1 MTYREQLAHELA
13 AYDIQLT
20 DQQLALL
27 LRHLE
32 LVIDKNKVLNL
43 TRIDTPES
51 GITRHVVDSLL
62 LLPAFQQ
69 TRGAFLD
76 LGTGAGFPGV
86 PLAIASDRSGVLCD
100 SVKKK
105 VVALDEFIQELG
117 LSELLSTSSERA
129 ETLAASHKGQFGC
142 VVARAVASLPVLLEY
157 ATPLL
162 RRHGRVILTK
172 GKLSDEERAQGA
184 AAARLCGLRL
194 VDVCELELP
203 RDEGHREIVVY
214 EKVAPAKLKLPRA
227 VGKAKKE
234 PLGAPRGA

>member
-1 MTYREQLAHELA
+1 MTYQEQLAQELA
-13 AYDIQLT
+13 EYDIRLS
-20 DQQLALL
+20 DAQLALL
-27 LRHLE
+27 MRHLE
-32 LVIDKNKVLNL
+32 LVIEKNKVVNL

-62 LLPAFQQ
+62 LLPSLQETSGTFV
-69 TRGAFLD
+69 D

-86 PLAIASDRSGVLCD
+86 PLAIASGRKGVLCD

-105 VVALDEFIQELG
+105 VVAVDEFIGELG
-117 LSELLSTSSERA
+117 LAEQLSTTSARA
-129 ETLAASHKGQFGC
+129 EALGATHKGRFGC

-162 RRHGRVILTK
+162 CKGGRVILTK
-172 GKLSDEERAQGA
+172 GSLSAEERAEGS
-184 AAARLCGLRL
+184 AAARLCGLAEVEARA
-194 VDVCELELP
+194 LELP
-203 RDEGHREIVVY
+203 RGEGHREIVVY

-234 PLGAPRGA
+234 PLGAARQA